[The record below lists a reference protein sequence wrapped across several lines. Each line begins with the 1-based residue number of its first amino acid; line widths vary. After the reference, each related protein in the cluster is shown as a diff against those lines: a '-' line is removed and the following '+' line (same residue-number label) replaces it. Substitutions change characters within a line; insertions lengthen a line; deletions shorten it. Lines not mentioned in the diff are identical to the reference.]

1 MGKEF
6 MAFLKTYGVIGL
18 AIAVVLG
25 GKLNGLVTAFVEGIF
40 MPLLAPLLGAA
51 GADWRK
57 ATINIGGTDEA
68 PLIALGIGQVLGA
81 LIDFLIVAYVVF
93 WISKKLLK
101 EDLVAKK

>member
-1 MGKEF
+1 MGKDF

-18 AIAVVLG
+18 AIAVVIG
-25 GKLNGLVTAFVEGIF
+25 GKLNGLVTAVVEGIF

-101 EDLVAKK
+101 EDLVTKK